1 MANLRRKST
10 KIILLVV
17 MLSLIVLLLSACG
30 AKDNIQ
36 NVAGEIPQP
45 QHFMAKFMMA
55 INKSV
60 PNFSLTIIIFTI
72 SLRLILLPFDIWQ
85 QIIMVKNNKKMKKM
99 KPELEALQRK
109 FADDKQRYQQEQMAL
124 YKREKYS
131 MLGSCLPT
139 IITMVIF
146 FVVFGGFR
154 QTVSYQFAKTYQGAD
169 RTYEKVM
176 QKKLGADYKEKL
188 EKTPAKF
195 KEYQEA
201 KKEAQREVLKY
212 YGYDNKKKFVWPHE
226 HNTQNSKNKTG
237 FLWIQNIF
245 VSDTWKTPVPT
256 YEEITGQSGF
266 DSARLTGLTKDRY
279 NDVMGEVQ
287 GKGGYGKG
295 KYKGKWN
302 GLLILPLLTIA
313 LSFLTSILFAQK
325 EPPTLKP
332 EKDSKDP
339 KDPKDQKP
347 AGQGL
352 GSGASMK
359 MMKYMMPVIMGIF
372 AIMYSGAFALY
383 MLVSSLFSTILVQG
397 PFKIVSVIQDKK
409 EEKK

>member
-17 MLSLIVLLLSACG
+17 MLSLTILLLSACG

-188 EKTPAKF
+188 EKTLRNLKNI
-195 KEYQEA
+195 
-201 KKEAQREVLKY
+201 KKP
-212 YGYDNKKKFVWPHE
+212 KKKHKE
-226 HNTQNSKNKTG
+226 
-237 FLWIQNIF
+237 
-245 VSDTWKTPVPT
+245 
-256 YEEITGQSGF
+256 
-266 DSARLTGLTKDRY
+266 
-279 NDVMGEVQ
+279 
-287 GKGGYGKG
+287 
-295 KYKGKWN
+295 KY
-302 GLLILPLLTIA
+302 
-313 LSFLTSILFAQK
+313 
-325 EPPTLKP
+325 
-332 EKDSKDP
+332 
-339 KDPKDQKP
+339 
-347 AGQGL
+347 
-352 GSGASMK
+352 
-359 MMKYMMPVIMGIF
+359 
-372 AIMYSGAFALY
+372 
-383 MLVSSLFSTILVQG
+383 
-397 PFKIVSVIQDKK
+397 
-409 EEKK
+409 